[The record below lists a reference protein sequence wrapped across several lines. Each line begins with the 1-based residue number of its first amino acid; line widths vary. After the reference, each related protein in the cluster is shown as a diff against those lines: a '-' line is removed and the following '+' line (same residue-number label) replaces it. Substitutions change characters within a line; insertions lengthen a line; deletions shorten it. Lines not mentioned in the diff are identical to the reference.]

1 MARYYVIAGESS
13 GDLHGANLMKSLRQQ
28 DPDAVFR
35 FWGGDRMSALAGKP
49 VKHIRELAFM
59 GFLEVLLNL
68 RTIMHNIRLCKD
80 DLVKFNPDVLI
91 LIDYPGFNLR
101 IAEFARRQR
110 IKVVYYI
117 SPQIWAWKQN
127 RIKKIK
133 KTVDKML
140 VILPFEKD
148 FYASLG
154 MEVEFVGHPL
164 LDEVLPIRESED
176 YSTFIRKNQLPE
188 KPVVALL
195 PGSRKQEVSR
205 MLKDMMAVAA
215 HFPRHQFVV
224 AGVSGL
230 GKDFYQQ
237 LTHSANTAVVFDQT
251 YSLLASSN
259 AALVAS
265 GTATLETALFDVPQ
279 VVCYTANPVSYAIA
293 RRLVKIKY
301 ISLVNLI
308 MDRPVLKELIQKD
321 FNGQSLKDELT
332 RLLDDQAYRNAMHG
346 AYRELENVLGGQGAS
361 DKAAALA
368 VKLAKSV

>member
-13 GDLHGANLMKSLRQQ
+13 GDLHGANLVKSLRQQ

-35 FWGGDRMSALAGKP
+35 FWGGDRMSALAGQP

-59 GFLEVLLNL
+59 GFLEVLLNIMTIL
-68 RTIMHNIRLCKD
+68 RNIRLCKD
-80 DLVKFNPDVLI
+80 DLVKYNPDVLI

-101 IAEFARRQR
+101 IAEFARRQGM
-110 IKVVYYI
+110 KVVYYI

-133 KTVDKML
+133 KTVDRML

-148 FYASLG
+148 FYARLG
-154 MEVEFVGHPL
+154 MDVDFVGHPL
-164 LDEVLPIRESED
+164 LDEVLPIRESAD
-176 YSTFIRKNQLPE
+176 YRAFIRKNGLPE

-205 MLKDMMAVAA
+205 MLKEMLAVAA
-215 HFPRHQFVV
+215 QFPDYQFVV

-237 LTHSANTAVVFDQT
+237 LTQPANAAVVYDQT
-251 YSLLASSN
+251 YSLLANSR

-265 GTATLETALFDVPQ
+265 GTATLETALFNVPQ

-308 MDRPVLKELIQKD
+308 MDRHVLKELIQQD
-321 FNGQSLKDELT
+321 FNRQKLTDELT
-332 RLLDDQAYRNAMHG
+332 RLLDDQDYRNAMHA
-346 AYRELENVLGGQGAS
+346 AYRELESILGGQGAS
-361 DKAAALA
+361 CTAAAMIAQLA
-368 VKLAKSV
+368 QS

>member
-35 FWGGDRMSALAGKP
+35 FWGGDRMSALAGQP

-164 LDEVLPIRESED
+164 LDEVLPIRESAD
-176 YSTFIRKNQLPE
+176 YSTFVRKNQLPE

-251 YSLLASSN
+251 YSLLANSN

-279 VVCYTANPVSYAIA
+279 VVCYTANPISYAIA

>member
-28 DPDAVFR
+28 DPNAVFR
-35 FWGGDRMSALAGKP
+35 FWGGDRMSALAGQP

-59 GFLEVLLNL
+59 GFLEVLLNI
-68 RTIMHNIRLCKD
+68 RTILGNIRLCKD
-80 DLVKFNPDVLI
+80 DLVKFKPDVLI

-101 IAEFARRQR
+101 MAEFACRHR

-117 SPQIWAWKQN
+117 SPQIWAWKQS

-148 FYASLG
+148 FYARLG
-154 MEVEFVGHPL
+154 MKVDFVGHPL
-164 LDEVLPIRESED
+164 LDEVLPIRESAD
-176 YSTFIRKNQLPE
+176 YRAFIRKNGLPE

-195 PGSRKQEVSR
+195 PGSRRQEVSR
-205 MLKDMMAVAA
+205 MLKEMMAVATR
-215 HFPRHQFVV
+215 FPQYQFVV

-230 GKDFYQQ
+230 GKAFYQQ
-237 LTHSANTAVVFDQT
+237 LKQSANTAVVFDQT
-251 YSLLASSN
+251 YSLLANSK

-265 GTATLETALFDVPQ
+265 GTATLETALFNVPQ

-321 FNGQSLKDELT
+321 FNGQSLKDELA
-332 RLLDDQAYRNAMHG
+332 RLLHDQTYRNAMHA
-346 AYRELENVLGGQGAS
+346 AYRELENALGGQGAS
-361 DKAAALA
+361 DKAAALT
-368 VKLAKSV
+368 VKLAKS